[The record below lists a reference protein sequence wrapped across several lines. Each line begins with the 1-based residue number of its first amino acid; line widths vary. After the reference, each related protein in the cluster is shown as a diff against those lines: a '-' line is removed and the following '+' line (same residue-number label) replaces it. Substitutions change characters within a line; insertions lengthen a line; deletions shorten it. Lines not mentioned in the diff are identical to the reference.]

1 MKSEARLP
9 PEMIGY
15 VTYDEDEEAVYE
27 VTSSSEEFYTD
38 RSQRI
43 GNFNQSLDLKLTTR
57 DTLKIQKRFKLL
69 VQNWRHA

>member
-1 MKSEARLP
+1 
-9 PEMIGY
+9 MIGY

-43 GNFNQSLDLKLTTR
+43 GNFNQSLDLKLT
-57 DTLKIQKRFKLL
+57 
-69 VQNWRHA
+69 